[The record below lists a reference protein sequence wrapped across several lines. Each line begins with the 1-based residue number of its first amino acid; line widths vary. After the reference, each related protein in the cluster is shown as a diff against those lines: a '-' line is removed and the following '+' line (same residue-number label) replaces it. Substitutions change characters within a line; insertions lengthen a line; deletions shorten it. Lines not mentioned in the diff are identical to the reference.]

1 MSLFEWLLLLLFKEF
16 LLEFIREFSP
26 EILNLLILLSLVLL
40 EKIFSK
46 NSRNGTSVSDS
57 GLVIFISLFSCR
69 IAREWFSIKIIIC
82 YIIIFSA

>member
-1 MSLFEWLLLLLFKEF
+1 M
-16 LLEFIREFSP
+16 EFIREFSP

-69 IAREWFSIKIIIC
+69 SPVNG
-82 YIIIFSA
+82 SL